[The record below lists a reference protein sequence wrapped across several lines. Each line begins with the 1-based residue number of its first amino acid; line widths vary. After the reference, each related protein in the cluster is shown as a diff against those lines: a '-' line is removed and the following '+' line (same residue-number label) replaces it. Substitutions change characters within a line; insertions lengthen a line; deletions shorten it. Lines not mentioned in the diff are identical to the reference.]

1 MSDNKRDFDK
11 EADQWDDNPGRVK
24 MASDVSDAI
33 ILHIPLNT
41 SMRAM
46 DFGCGTGLLTLRIA
60 PLVGSIAGVDSSQG
74 MLDVLR
80 RKILKQKIN
89 NVTTSLIDLDKGD
102 APAGNYDLIV
112 SSMTFHHLEKIVPLL
127 KLFHECLSPGG
138 YISVADLDP
147 DDGLFHNDNKGVIHF
162 GFERTEMHQAFTEA
176 GFDRIHDVT
185 AAEVEK
191 PTIKNGIRRFTVF
204 LMIGQKTKAVHF

>member
-1 MSDNKRDFDK
+1 MNDNKRDFDR
-11 EADQWDDNPGRVK
+11 EAAQWDENPGRVK

-33 ILHIPLNT
+33 ILHVPLNT
-41 SMRAM
+41 SIRAM

-60 PLVGSIAGVDSSQG
+60 PLVGSIVGVDSSQG

-80 RKILKQKIN
+80 KKISKQKID

-102 APAGNYDLIV
+102 VPAGNYDLTV
-112 SSMTFHHLEKIVPLL
+112 SSMTFHHIEKITPLL
-127 KLFHECLSPGG
+127 KLFYGCLAPGG
-138 YISVADLDP
+138 YVSVADLDP
-147 DDGLFHNDNKGVIHF
+147 DDGFFHHDNKGVIHF
-162 GFERTEMHQAFTEA
+162 GFERAQMRHAFAEA
-176 GFDRIHDVT
+176 GFERIHDVT

-204 LMIGQKTKAVHF
+204 LMIGQKSKAI